1 METINPSKFPSMI
14 TKSPSMLSSRRVS
27 SKTNKAKKTRND
39 NLKSKLQK
47 SLNSFIKNH
56 QTTIILSGSKRFS
69 DKSGVYYLKNKIS
82 NGDVDNSLTP
92 IPIMNNKKIN
102 SRYEKNSLSK
112 AERTAVYLRRMEYA
126 SGISNSKMIEKKNK
140 ERNKK
145 IIYIQQWWRM
155 MFKLIFIQKN
165 IKGFLFRK
173 KLYEQLEKQAMIMNH
188 LWKIKCSIE
197 KSIMKKSFGR
207 FKSLLIQDILL
218 FNFIRKR
225 TNRIKEKLLKKRFFY
240 WKEYK
245 LRIKVNTMIKK
256 VYKYIMK
263 KMINKVKRTNKYIY
277 KPVTARK
284 SRRQFSCELIQ
295 SNTVTIVNNESTN
308 PTIKPSESTKKLL
321 TEKKKAP
328 IINRMSFATS
338 NISMNTSF
346 EELIEKKAEKIVVSK
361 RNYQTNK
368 KNKTTTIYT
377 NQISNKK
384 NDNQLI
390 TFSSCKKS
398 LHFNQMS
405 FNNLQIITNLY
416 DKQKARKKYKKCL
429 IKKYYTIWK
438 NNKRVIKKQNSAI
451 IYYSKKNLLR
461 KTAIN
466 KRKNKSKNILLYFS
480 FIEWKKNKV
489 PILNINLLSIIH
501 NLIHY
506 QKSKLKAFRNQKLQY
521 CLQIISNNILR
532 HTLSIWRKVEPIRVF
547 KKKNVF
553 MKTKSAIEFPN
564 LDLMNDSSVSITL
577 PRKGIYSSKKIN
589 SFHISQ
595 SSMNPNI
602 SCNTIDLTSI
612 EDRPSLVY
620 SKTNP
625 KALINSPN
633 APLYKKKI
641 LNVNYNFTNSNNYT
655 TIDYDNEDR
664 ENYMNNTFTVD
675 SRYNAMN
682 TNTTSTNIT
691 CHDTSSFYLKDV
703 PTIKTKIIRFK
714 KKY

>member
-1 METINPSKFPSMI
+1 METKVSSKFPSVI

-56 QTTIILSGSKRFS
+56 QTTITLSGSKRFS

-102 SRYEKNSLSK
+102 SHYEKNSLSK

-126 SGISNSKMIEKKNK
+126 SGISNSKMIEQKNK

-173 KLYEQLEKQAMIMNH
+173 KLYEHLEKQAMIMNH
-188 LWKIKCSIE
+188 LWNIKCSIE
-197 KSIMKKSFGR
+197 KNIMKKSFRR
-207 FKSLLIQDILL
+207 FKSLLIQDVLL
-218 FNFIRKR
+218 INFIRKR
-225 TNRIKEKLLKKRFFY
+225 SNRIKEKLLKKRFFY

-245 LRIKVNTMIKK
+245 LRLKVCIMIKK
-256 VYKYIMK
+256 LSKYIMDK
-263 KMINKVKRTNKYIY
+263 IIRKINKTNKYIY
-277 KPVTARK
+277 KPVTARR

-295 SNTVTIVNNESTN
+295 SNTVTISNNEITN
-308 PTIKPSESTKKLL
+308 TTIKPSESTKKLL
-321 TEKKKAP
+321 TDKKKTP

-346 EELIEKKAEKIVVSK
+346 EDLIEKKAEKIVVSK
-361 RNYQTNK
+361 RLYQTNK
-368 KNKTTTIYT
+368 KNKKATIYT
-377 NQISNKK
+377 NQISSQKK
-384 NDNQLI
+384 DIQLI
-390 TFSSCKKS
+390 NFNSCKKS
-398 LHFNQMS
+398 IPFNQIS

-416 DKQKARKKYKKCL
+416 DKQKARKQYKKCL

-461 KTAIN
+461 KTPIN
-466 KRKNKSKNILLYFS
+466 KRKNKSKNIMLYFS

-489 PILNINLLSIIH
+489 PILNINILSIIH
-501 NLIHY
+501 NVILY
-506 QKSKLKAFRNQKLQY
+506 QKSQLKTFRNQRLQY
-521 CLQIISNNILR
+521 CLQIINNIILR
-532 HTLSIWRKVEPIRVF
+532 HTLSIWRKVEPIKVF
-547 KKKNVF
+547 KKKNAF

-564 LDLMNDSSVSITL
+564 LDLMNDSSVTISL

-595 SSMNPNI
+595 STLNPNS

-612 EDRPSLVY
+612 EDRPSLIY

-633 APLYKKKI
+633 VPLYKKKI

-655 TIDYDNEDR
+655 TIDFDNEDR
-664 ENYMNNTFTVD
+664 ENFMNNTFTLD

-691 CHDTSSFYLKDV
+691 CHDSSSFYLKDV

>member
-1 METINPSKFPSMI
+1 METKVSSKFPSVI

-56 QTTIILSGSKRFS
+56 QTTITLSGSKRFS
-69 DKSGVYYLKNKIS
+69 DKSGIYYLKNKIS

-102 SRYEKNSLSK
+102 SHYEKNSLSK

-155 MFKLIFIQKN
+155 MFKFIFIQKN

-173 KLYEQLEKQAMIMNH
+173 KLYEHLEKQAIIMNH
-188 LWKIKCSIE
+188 LWNIKCSIE
-197 KSIMKKSFGR
+197 KNIMKKFFGR
-207 FKSLLIQDILL
+207 FKSLLIQDVLL
-218 FNFIRKR
+218 MNFIRKR
-225 TNRIKEKLLKKRFFY
+225 SNRIKEKLLKKRFFY

-245 LRIKVNTMIKK
+245 LRLKVCIMIKK
-256 VYKYIMK
+256 IYKYIMDK
-263 KMINKVKRTNKYIY
+263 IIRKINKTNKYIY
-277 KPVTARK
+277 KPVTARR

-295 SNTVTIVNNESTN
+295 SNTVTISNNEITN
-308 PTIKPSESTKKLL
+308 TTIKPSESTKKLL
-321 TEKKKAP
+321 TDKKKTP

-338 NISMNTSF
+338 NISMNSSF
-346 EELIEKKAEKIVVSK
+346 EDLIEKKAEKIVVSK
-361 RNYQTNK
+361 RLYQTNK
-368 KNKTTTIYT
+368 KNKKATIYT
-377 NQISNKK
+377 NQISSQKK
-384 NDNQLI
+384 DIQLI
-390 TFSSCKKS
+390 NFNSCKKS
-398 LHFNQMS
+398 IPFNQIS
-405 FNNLQIITNLY
+405 FNNLQIISNLY
-416 DKQKARKKYKKCL
+416 DKQKARKQYTKCL
-429 IKKYYTIWK
+429 INKYYTIWK

-461 KTAIN
+461 KTPIN
-466 KRKNKSKNILLYFS
+466 KRKNKSKNIMLYFS

-489 PILNINLLSIIH
+489 PILNINILSIIH
-501 NLIHY
+501 NVILY
-506 QKSKLKAFRNQKLQY
+506 QKSQLKAFRNQRLQY
-521 CLQIISNNILR
+521 CLQIINNTILR
-532 HTLSIWRKVEPIRVF
+532 HTLSIWRKVEPIKVF
-547 KKKNVF
+547 KKKNAF

-564 LDLMNDSSVSITL
+564 LDLMNDSSVTISL

-595 SSMNPNI
+595 STLNPNS

-612 EDRPSLVY
+612 EDRPSLIY

-633 APLYKKKI
+633 VPLYKKKI

-655 TIDYDNEDR
+655 TIDFDNEDR
-664 ENYMNNTFTVD
+664 ENFMNNTFTLD

-691 CHDTSSFYLKDV
+691 CHDSSSFYLKDV